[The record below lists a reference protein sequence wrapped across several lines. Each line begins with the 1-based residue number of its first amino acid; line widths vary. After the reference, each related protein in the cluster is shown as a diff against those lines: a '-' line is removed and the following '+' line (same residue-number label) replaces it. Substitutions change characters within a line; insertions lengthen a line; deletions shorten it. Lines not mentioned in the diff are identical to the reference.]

1 MLSRTFA
8 KQYKE
13 EWFTLDELLSSVL
26 ADVTSADANFQL
38 TQTKAWQ
45 DFTYSISDFSS
56 RTDVSASELAAGFGR
71 LENLGIQNMS
81 FSLPLILYQP
91 SMLKRFWW
99 LIMRTLGKELAPSEA
114 KYKIARKQAQRALIQ
129 VQINAVRQRNGKWEV
144 SSEDAF

>member
-13 EWFTLDELLSSVL
+13 EWFTLQELVSSVL

-38 TQTKAWQ
+38 TQTEAWQ
-45 DFTYSISDFSS
+45 DFSHSIGDFSS
-56 RTDVSASELAAGFGR
+56 RTDVSASELAAGLGR

-91 SMLKRFWW
+91 GMIKRLWW
-99 LIMRTLGKELAPSEA
+99 LLIRAFGKELAPSEA
-114 KYKIARKQAQRALIQ
+114 KYKIARKQGQSALIQ
-129 VQINAVRQRNGKWEV
+129 VQINVVRQRNGQWEV
-144 SSEDAF
+144 SSEGAF